1 MNSERLKI
9 DYIYIYMWNVIDHG
23 EFEGVVKRCNYQDL
37 IHLTIS
43 IKIELYKMSTI
54 NGKDLTNPRFVRQNV
69 E

>member
-1 MNSERLKI
+1 
-9 DYIYIYMWNVIDHG
+9 MWNVIDHG

>member
-9 DYIYIYMWNVIDHG
+9 DYIYILIIYIDHG